1 MRWESAQMIIDAAKR
16 QRSIEAQTYYILS
29 ATGMPMM
36 GQGRGQGGQEKK
48 TAPSAEERR
57 NAMVARMKES
67 TMLERKGK
75 DPIYPERVE
84 ILETNNVGELVA
96 LTQTVLAGIFPLNST
111 FSPNEYHQ
119 WRPIATSSFK
129 LR

>member
-1 MRWESAQMIIDAAKR
+1 MIIDAAKR

-48 TAPSAEERR
+48 TAPSPEERR
-57 NAMVARMKES
+57 NAMVPRMKEN

-96 LTQTVLAGIFPLNST
+96 LLVSLTRRI
-111 FSPNEYHQ
+111 
-119 WRPIATSSFK
+119 
-129 LR
+129 